1 MAAIIT
7 AHESAPV
14 REILR
19 DIVHD
24 LQYLVHSE
32 MRLAKVELTEQVDR
46 VRKVAG
52 FLGAAAIVGLLA
64 GMCLV
69 ATCVALLALL
79 LPLWAAGLIVTLL
92 LAGAGAG
99 LFLRGRRKM
108 RIFRPL
114 PEHTVQAI
122 KDDVKWVKQRT
133 R

>member
-1 MAAIIT
+1 
-7 AHESAPV
+7 
-14 REILR
+14 
-19 DIVHD
+19 
-24 LQYLVHSE
+24 

-52 FLGAAAIVGLLA
+52 FLGAAVIVGLLA

-108 RIFRPL
+108 RIFRPF